1 MSFCWI
7 FTKLGPVT
15 GATLRSGDAFVII
28 HSEVDMEMR
37 GPTSGQCT
45 ETPFEN
51 NNNEIS
57 LGEQHECLS
66 CLS

>member
-1 MSFCWI
+1 M
-7 FTKLGPVT
+7 
-15 GATLRSGDAFVII
+15 RSGDAFVII